1 LTKDDLVKRQWKGC
15 TRCCFCSEQETIQHL
30 FFDCP
35 MARLMRCAI
44 SVTFGVTKPANTANL
59 FGPWLRIFWGKQ
71 RALVLIGWL
80 LFVGCYGSVEMKWY
94 SKKSKF
100 KSFLQVMFRGTYW
113 IRSLSILSREEG
125 RKILKEGCR
134 CDLVSP
140 TWSARKSDLYHF
152 N

>member
-35 MARLMRCAI
+35 MARLMWCAI
-44 SVTFGVTKPANTANL
+44 SVAFGVTKPANTANL
-59 FGPWLRIFWGKQ
+59 FGPCLIIFSSKQ

-94 SKKSKF
+94 SKK
-100 KSFLQVMFRGTYW
+100 
-113 IRSLSILSREEG
+113 I
-125 RKILKEGCR
+125 KI
-134 CDLVSP
+134 
-140 TWSARKSDLYHF
+140 
-152 N
+152 